1 MMVCIYTVNNVEVIP
16 AVRPDLLDL
25 NLLRVLRTVYATRN
39 VTKAAQTLFTT
50 QSAVSNALRRLR
62 ERLDDPLF
70 IRGGDG
76 MVPTALVQSL
86 IGPIE
91 SGLGG
96 IEAALRDTRAFDPQT
111 SDRLFRVLGNDL
123 AQMVFMPPLLRHLAG
138 VAPDVRLETVD
149 IPLDEARHAMSE
161 GMIDIAVGNWP
172 EIGSDYRRRNLFSE
186 TFVVLMSQSNPLAAG
201 TLSVGDYL
209 AARHVDYRP
218 GGESYPVLMRAL
230 DTLLMARSATRRI
243 VFTARHGLGLAA
255 VIADSDMLLTIPGR
269 LAASMTARLDALVS
283 KPFPYPTPRFTIS
296 AQWHVR
302 SDHDPAVC
310 WFRDQFVTLFAD
322 A

>member
-1 MMVCIYTVNNVEVIP
+1 MNM
-16 AVRPDLLDL
+16 RPDLLDL
-25 NLLRVLRTVYATRN
+25 NLLRVLRTVYAKRN
-39 VTKAAQTLFTT
+39 VTRAAEALFTT

-70 IRGGDG
+70 IRGADG
-76 MVPTALVQSL
+76 MVPTALVQAL

-96 IEAALRDTRAFDPQT
+96 IEAALRDTRAFDPKT
-111 SDRLFRVLGNDL
+111 SDRLFRLLGNDL
-123 AQMVFMPPLLRHLAG
+123 AQMVFVPPLLRHLAG
-138 VAPDVRLETVD
+138 VAPDIRLETVD
-149 IPLDEARHAMSE
+149 CPLEEARHAMSE
-161 GMIDIAVGNWP
+161 GMIDLAVGNWP
-172 EIGSDYRRRNLFSE
+172 EIGSDYRRHNLFTE
-186 TFVVLMSQSNPLAAG
+186 TFVVLMRQSNPLAEG
-201 TLSVGDYL
+201 TLTVSDYL

-218 GGESYPVLMRAL
+218 GGDSHPVLMRAL
-230 DTLLMARSATRRI
+230 DTLLLERNASRRI
-243 VFTARHGLGLAA
+243 VFTAKHGLGLAS

-269 LAASMTARLDALVS
+269 LAASMTARIDALVAR
-283 KPFPYPTPRFTIS
+283 PFPYPTPPFTIS

-310 WFRDQFVTLFAD
+310 WFREQLVLLFSD